1 MINIGKDLKGKE
13 LGSGIRQRKNGT
25 YSGRYTDRFGIRH
38 EIYCK
43 SLSELRRKLNTAI
56 YDDSVGNSVVDNS
69 ITLSEWF
76 ESWMEIHK
84 YKVIRNN
91 TRSYYKQI
99 FHKHIEPTLG
109 KKKLKDITQLNIKS
123 LLKDLDIKG
132 LQYETQNKVRIML
145 LDMFD
150 KAMIDNYVLKNPCK
164 GIKLVRNEEK
174 DIRVL
179 TTEEQTEFFDCCKGT
194 FYDNLYVV
202 AVTTGLRQ
210 GEICALTWDDI
221 DLNKKEISVTKTL
234 LYQKLE
240 GDSKKTFHINP
251 PKTKTSKR
259 KIPINKQCEIALKK
273 QFIQRNNIMAKS
285 SAKPLEGFEDLLFT
299 TKFGTPICD
308 QILIDNIKKIID
320 EINIC
325 RDELE
330 KFEYFSM
337 HCLRHTF
344 ATRLFESDIPPKTVQ
359 QLLGHASLQMTMD
372 LYTHVLE
379 DKKQEAICKLEKTLD
394 DVFAGEEDIVEERFS
409 RQQNKVIAFSSVG

>member
-1 MINIGKDLKGKE
+1 M
-13 LGSGIRQRKNGT
+13 
-25 YSGRYTDRFGIRH
+25 
-38 EIYCK
+38 
-43 SLSELRRKLNTAI
+43 
-56 YDDSVGNSVVDNS
+56 
-69 ITLSEWF
+69 
-76 ESWMEIHK
+76 
-84 YKVIRNN
+84 
-91 TRSYYKQI
+91 
-99 FHKHIEPTLG
+99 
-109 KKKLKDITQLNIKS
+109 
-123 LLKDLDIKG
+123 
-132 LQYETQNKVRIML
+132 
-145 LDMFD
+145 
-150 KAMIDNYVLKNPCK
+150 
-164 GIKLVRNEEK
+164 
-174 DIRVL
+174 
-179 TTEEQTEFFDCCKGT
+179 
-194 FYDNLYVV
+194 V

-221 DLNKKEISVTKTL
+221 NLDKKEISVTKTL

-259 KIPINKQCEIALKK
+259 KVPINKQCELALKK

-285 SAKPLEGFEDLLFT
+285 SAKPLKGFEDLLFT

-330 KFEYFSM
+330 QFEYFSP

-344 ATRLFESDIPPKTVQ
+344 ATRCFETDIPPKTVQ

-379 DKKQEAICKLEKTLD
+379 DKKQEAMLKLEKTLD
-394 DVFAGEEDIVEERFS
+394 DVFGGKEDIVEERFN
-409 RQQNKVIAFSSVG
+409 RQQKKVIAFSSVV